1 MPVNLSV
8 RGVPDE
14 IVERLRERAKQN
26 HRSLQGELMAILEES
41 VERRLTLRGASARL
55 KYLTLRGDSDST
67 KMIREDRDRSG
78 G

>member
-1 MPVNLSV
+1 
-8 RGVPDE
+8 
-14 IVERLRERAKQN
+14 
-26 HRSLQGELMAILEES
+26 MAILEES
-41 VERRLTLRGASARL
+41 VERRLTLREASARL